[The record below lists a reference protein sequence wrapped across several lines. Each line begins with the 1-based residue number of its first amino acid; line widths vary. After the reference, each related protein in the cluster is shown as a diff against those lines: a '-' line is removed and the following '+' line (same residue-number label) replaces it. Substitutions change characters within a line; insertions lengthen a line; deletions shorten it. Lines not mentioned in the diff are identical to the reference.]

1 LLARGQNW
9 AELPYVARRDAA
21 KDKGERTVYQGLGQ
35 TVTLTDPETGEEYPV
50 RHVYIRSRALAQRA
64 AKRRQDEMAAIEAEI
79 QRIQSLVNKYD
90 YKTPEIIAARVQKKA
105 FKKRAAQRYFEI
117 KVVEHSDR
125 PEAPLELL
133 YMVDHEQ
140 IAQDADL
147 NGVYLLVAGGPAAEW
162 EDASLLQEWEGQY
175 KVEHCFRLTNQVF
188 LVGPV
193 FLKNPHRI
201 VALIF

>member
-79 QRIQSLVNKYD
+79 QRIQSLVNN
-90 YKTPEIIAARVQKKA
+90 TTTRRQKSSRPGCR
-105 FKKRAAQRYFEI
+105 KKRAAQRYFEI

-125 PEAPLELL
+125 REAPLELL